1 MSTNLSPA
9 FETLFASEVHQ
20 AYQASRALQGVARMR
35 EGVVGSSVK
44 FPKLA
49 SGTSSIRNPQ
59 SDVVPLNVASELI
72 EVSISNYIAAEYSDI
87 FDNQK
92 VSYDERSELSTMLG
106 NAIARRETQV
116 LIDALEAGSPAT
128 TVANTVVTS
137 GSAGASDLNVG
148 KILAAKKGL
157 DAKNVPP
164 TDRHLIIHANSLASL
179 LADERAISS
188 DFQTIKALVAG
199 EVNTFLGMQVHVLG
213 DMTEGGI
220 VKDGSNDRFCFAI
233 HKSSLACA
241 VGMAAKTE
249 INYIPEKTS
258 FLVSAMYAAGAGT
271 IDVNG
276 QVSIVCRES

>member
-128 TVANTVVTS
+128 TVPNTINTS
-137 GSAGASDLNVG
+137 GSTASDLNVA

-164 TDRHLIIHANSLASL
+164 DNRHLIIHANSLSSL

-199 EVNTFLGMQVHVLG
+199 EINTFLGMQVHILG
-213 DMTEGGI
+213 DMSEGGLI
-220 VKDGSNDRFCFAI
+220 KDGSNDRFCFAL

>member
-128 TVANTVVTS
+128 TVPNTINTS
-137 GSAGASDLNVG
+137 GSSASDLNVA

-164 TDRHLIIHANSLASL
+164 DNRHLIIHANSLSSL

-199 EVNTFLGMQVHVLG
+199 EINTFLGMQVHILG
-213 DMTEGGI
+213 DMSEGGLI
-220 VKDGSNDRFCFAI
+220 KDGSSDRFCFAL